1 MGAGTQTDKIVG
13 DAPLTLDDLVF
24 TEVYVRAAG
33 AWKLVAVHFSR
44 GQ

>member
-1 MGAGTQTDKIVG
+1 MIVG
-13 DAPLTLDDLVF
+13 DAPLTFDNLVF
-24 TEVYVRAAG
+24 TEVHVRAVG

>member
-1 MGAGTQTDKIVG
+1 MIVG
-13 DAPLTLDDLVF
+13 DAPLTFDNLVF

-33 AWKLVAVHFSR
+33 VWKLVALHFSR

>member
-1 MGAGTQTDKIVG
+1 MIVG
-13 DAPLTLDDLVF
+13 DAPLTFDNLVF
-24 TEVYVRAAG
+24 TEVYVRTVG

>member
-13 DAPLTLDDLVF
+13 DAPLTLDYLVF

-33 AWKLVAVHFSR
+33 AWTLVAVHFSR